1 MSRKDREGEREMEGE
16 GRANECIHIH
26 TYVHASVVGCRYV
39 VRACLPH
46 TLQKTSGLSCGV
58 SGLHAFQTI
67 SLSPDASLHLQPQ
80 GEGNPL
86 HTLNT
91 YVRMYV
97 RM

>member
-1 MSRKDREGEREMEGE
+1 MY
-16 GRANECIHIH
+16 
-26 TYVHASVVGCRYV
+26 TYSYIRTYIHASVVGCRYV

-91 YVRMYV
+91 YVRTYV
-97 RM
+97 CM